1 MPRTRGAPTVSP
13 YLVPALV
20 PIRARDS
27 FPGGRETVNLGAG
40 LLKRG
45 RAATMIVYGLLG
57 FTHNGGRTLT
67 VMSPEGALTALGEI
81 AAGDGVVTQA
91 GPGQLT
97 HYQEKRR
104 GALQDLI
111 AAHGIQV
118 LDKPAWAAKKA
129 ELGPVILD

>member
-1 MPRTRGAPTVSP
+1 
-13 YLVPALV
+13 
-20 PIRARDS
+20 
-27 FPGGRETVNLGAG
+27 
-40 LLKRG
+40 
-45 RAATMIVYGLLG
+45 MILYGLLG

-67 VMSPEGALTALGEI
+67 VMSPDGARAALAAI
-81 AAGDGVVTQA
+81 AAGAGAGAGIAVHA

-104 GALQDLI
+104 GAFQDLI

-118 LDKPAWAAKKA
+118 LDKPTWDAKKA